1 MNRLGLCVHGL
12 GPKHGVVCWCGCCC
26 GGGGGGVGVGANSIP
41 KIWHTQ
47 DLVTYAC
54 NMSWRWHT
62 PDIETTLLLGREI
75 RVDGRRGR
83 GRQGTSALPQ
93 LHAAPIRVVYRVAF
107 VHRKGAFFLH
117 LVFCPPEVGLT
128 QASLA
133 GALWVLASGLMA
145 CGPWALASGF
155 WLEGSLAYGFYA
167 HGLWALVCDLCL
179 RDLFSVRP
187 GDDVV
192 FRPSPQDTLTTQKVR
207 EIHLQPKYADAFW
220 IVPDLSDTKRT
231 RRC

>member
-62 PDIETTLLLGREI
+62 PDIETTLLLGREV
-75 RVDGRRGR
+75 RVDGRWGR
-83 GRQGTSALPQ
+83 GRQGTSALPL
-93 LHAAPIRVVYRVAF
+93 LHVAPLRVVHRVAF
-107 VHRKGAFFLH
+107 VPRKGAFFLH

-145 CGPWALASGF
+145 CGLWFATSASGTSSVSGQETTSCF
-155 WLEGSLAYGFYA
+155 ALPLKTPSRRRRLEKFTS
-167 HGLWALVCDLCL
+167 
-179 RDLFSVRP
+179 
-187 GDDVV
+187 
-192 FRPSPQDTLTTQKVR
+192 SPNTPTHSR
-207 EIHLQPKYADAFW
+207 
-220 IVPDLSDTKRT
+220 
-231 RRC
+231 

>member
-1 MNRLGLCVHGL
+1 M
-12 GPKHGVVCWCGCCC
+12 GVEAE
-26 GGGGGGVGVGANSIP
+26 GGKAP
-41 KIWHTQ
+41 
-47 DLVTYAC
+47 
-54 NMSWRWHT
+54 
-62 PDIETTLLLGREI
+62 
-75 RVDGRRGR
+75 
-83 GRQGTSALPQ
+83 LPSPCSMPP
-93 LHAAPIRVVYRVAF
+93 PIRVVYRVAL

-207 EIHLQPKYADAFW
+207 EIHLQPKYADAFE

-231 RRC
+231 RRG

>member
-12 GPKHGVVCWCGCCC
+12 DPKHGAVCWCGCCC
-26 GGGGGGVGVGANSIP
+26 GGGGGGVDVGANSIP

-107 VHRKGAFFLH
+107 VHRKGAFFSS
-117 LVFCPPEVGLT
+117 PGLLSARSRPDT
-128 QASLA
+128 SFAGWCSL
-133 GALWVLASGLMA
+133 GF
-145 CGPWALASGF
+145 GF
-155 WLEGSLAYGFYA
+155 WT
-167 HGLWALVCDLCL
+167 HGLWALGSD
-179 RDLFSVRP
+179 
-187 GDDVV
+187 
-192 FRPSPQDTLTTQKVR
+192 
-207 EIHLQPKYADAFW
+207 FW
-220 IVPDLSDTKRT
+220 VLA
-231 RRC
+231 

>member
-1 MNRLGLCVHGL
+1 MMQ
-12 GPKHGVVCWCGCCC
+12 GPWWTG
-26 GGGGGGVGVGANSIP
+26 
-41 KIWHTQ
+41 Q
-47 DLVTYAC
+47 
-54 NMSWRWHT
+54 
-62 PDIETTLLLGREI
+62 
-75 RVDGRRGR
+75 
-83 GRQGTSALPQ
+83 QGTSALPL
-93 LHAAPIRVVYRVAF
+93 LHVAPLRVVHRVAF
-107 VHRKGAFFLH
+107 VPRKGAFFLH

-207 EIHLQPKYADAFW
+207 EIHLQPKYADAFE

>member
-1 MNRLGLCVHGL
+1 
-12 GPKHGVVCWCGCCC
+12 
-26 GGGGGGVGVGANSIP
+26 
-41 KIWHTQ
+41 
-47 DLVTYAC
+47 
-54 NMSWRWHT
+54 MSWRWHT

-83 GRQGTSALPQ
+83 GRQGTSALPL
-93 LHAAPIRVVYRVAF
+93 LHVAPLRVVYRVAF

-155 WLEGSLAYGFYA
+155 KALWPMASTLMPC
-167 HGLWALVCDLCL
+167 GLWFATSASGTSSMSGQETTSCFALPLKT
-179 RDLFSVRP
+179 
-187 GDDVV
+187 
-192 FRPSPQDTLTTQKVR
+192 PS
-207 EIHLQPKYADAFW
+207 
-220 IVPDLSDTKRT
+220 
-231 RRC
+231 RRRRLEKSTSSPNTPTHSR

>member
-1 MNRLGLCVHGL
+1 MLMSTTITGDEPSDGPARPSALRDHQGWTTRGSDHLATACLC
-12 GPKHGVVCWCGCCC
+12 
-26 GGGGGGVGVGANSIP
+26 
-41 KIWHTQ
+41 
-47 DLVTYAC
+47 
-54 NMSWRWHT
+54 
-62 PDIETTLLLGREI
+62 LLLF
-75 RVDGRRGR
+75 
-83 GRQGTSALPQ
+83 
-93 LHAAPIRVVYRVAF
+93 APA
-107 VHRKGAFFLH
+107 LH

-207 EIHLQPKYADAFW
+207 EIHLQPKYADAFE

-231 RRC
+231 RRG